1 MKNLFLFL
9 LLLPVFAFGQD
20 SISYVPPTTNP
31 RPVVVDQHPILK
43 LAPLSLIDI
52 DPTVQVAVEI
62 PLRPQW
68 SIQQEVGYGWPS
80 LGLFNYQRDLA
91 PKSKST
97 FRARTEIRYYFSP
110 GFRQQTGLQS
120 GPGGFYVAGE
130 ALYKRMNHTAD
141 SPFPNSLQTS
151 FPLPV
156 VVNERARITRQVY
169 GMHAKIGYQ
178 AVVSRSGKTP
188 QFVVDVYMGVGFR
201 IVSVRQTSGPALR
214 GRAFDAWSFTRFEPF
229 EGTLGKPSLAGG
241 IKLGWMINSGKKA
254 KKK

>member
-1 MKNLFLFL
+1 MENLFLFL

-20 SISYVPPTTNP
+20 SISYVLPTTKP

-130 ALYKRMNHTAD
+130 ALYKRMKHTAD
-141 SPFPNSLQTS
+141 SPLPNSLQTS

-201 IVSVRQTSGPALR
+201 IVSVRQTSGSTLR
-214 GRAFDAWSFTRFEPF
+214 GRAFDTWSFTRFEPF

-241 IKLGWMINSGKKA
+241 VKIGWMINSSKKVR
-254 KKK
+254 KK

>member
-20 SISYVPPTTNP
+20 SISYVLPTTKP

-130 ALYKRMNHTAD
+130 ALYKRMKHTAD
-141 SPFPNSLQTS
+141 SPLPNSLQTP

-214 GRAFDAWSFTRFEPF
+214 GRAFDTWSFTRFEPF

-241 IKLGWMINSGKKA
+241 IKLGWMINSGKKVR
-254 KKK
+254 KK

>member
-20 SISYVPPTTNP
+20 SITYVPPTTNP

-80 LGLFNYQRDLA
+80 LGLRQGLVTTK
-91 PKSKST
+91 PKST

-130 ALYKRMNHTAD
+130 ALYKQMNHTAD
-141 SPFPNSLQTS
+141 SPLPNSLQTP

-201 IVSVRQTSGPALR
+201 IISIRQTGGPSVSGKVY
-214 GRAFDAWSFTRFEPF
+214 DTWDFTRFEPF
-229 EGTLGKPSLAGG
+229 EGTLRKPSLAGG